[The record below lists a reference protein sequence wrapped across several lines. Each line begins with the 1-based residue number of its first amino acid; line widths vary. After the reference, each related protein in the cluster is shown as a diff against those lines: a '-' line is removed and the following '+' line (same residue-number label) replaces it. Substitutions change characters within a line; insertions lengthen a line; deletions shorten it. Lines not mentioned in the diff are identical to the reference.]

1 MIAHLPVLL
10 REVME
15 ILEPERG
22 GVYVDATAGLGGH
35 AREMLRRIGPKGS
48 LVGIDRD
55 EEALKMAQS
64 ALASENG
71 KAVFELRHARF
82 SELDS
87 VLDGLGINNIDGI
100 LFDLGVSMLQLKGA
114 DRGFSFNS
122 DEPLDMRMDKMSGSP
137 TACDVLDTYSEAGLR
152 RIFGEYGEERYAG
165 RIARQVVFLRRKG
178 TPVRT
183 GRELSRIA
191 LTAYH
196 GGGREKIHPAT
207 RIFQA
212 LRIEVNRELE
222 ELKAGLDF
230 SRRRL
235 SKGGRIA
242 VISYHSLEDRIVK
255 HFLKDAAREGEFL
268 LLSKKP
274 VRPGP
279 RETRE
284 NPAARSAKLRGAER
298 L

>member
-1 MIAHLPVLL
+1 
-10 REVME
+10 ME

-22 GVYVDATAGLGGH
+22 GVYVDATVGLGGH
-35 AREMLRRIGPKGS
+35 SREILRRMGPKGF

-55 EEALKMAQS
+55 EEALKVAQA
-64 ALASENG
+64 ALASDKEKG
-71 KAVFELRHARF
+71 VFVFSAPFELRHARF

-87 VLDGLGINNIDGI
+87 VLDGLGLSNVEGFF
-100 LFDLGVSMLQLKGA
+100 FDLGVSMLQLKGA

-122 DEPLDMRMDKMSGSP
+122 DEPLDMRMDKKNLSI
-137 TACDVLDTYSEAGLR
+137 TASDVLGTYPEAELR
-152 RIFGEYGEERYAG
+152 RIFSEYGEERYSG
-165 RIARQVVFLRRKG
+165 RIARQIVFLRKKG

-183 GRELSRIA
+183 GRELARVA
-191 LTAYH
+191 LSAYH

-222 ELKAGLDF
+222 ELKAGLEI
-230 SRRRL
+230 SLRRL

-255 HFLKDAAREGEFL
+255 HFLKDAARDGKLL

-274 VRPGP
+274 VRPDL